1 MMRKLINPFQVKSF
15 GLWII
20 VLLGLPTST
29 HARNIFYIDNYK
41 TSITTILTDQKN
53 SICEN
58 GFLYAFNG
66 SWVFRKWHAKT
77 ELCYKVDTNK
87 RLVFLKDPSKL
98 IFSSSQ
104 IPAESFVYIPSAQEK
119 AAQEDAQELAVQAI
133 NESNLTLEEKDMFFV
148 ALGFDVSPGKPICVL
163 KRPPMSEQLRKF
175 LEEVAD
181 SDKELEIYGKQPN
194 SPDSLSRLFNTKA
207 SGR

>member
-20 VLLGLPTST
+20 VLLGLPNST
-29 HARNIFYIDNYK
+29 HARNIFYNDNYK

-66 SWVFRKWHAKT
+66 SWVLRKWHAKT

-87 RLVFLKDPSKL
+87 RLVILKDPSKL

-104 IPAESFVYIPSAQEK
+104 IPTESFVYIPSAQEK
-119 AAQEDAQELAVQAI
+119 AAQEDANRRAANTRNLEQIIRNNIQFSNQPQL
-133 NESNLTLEEKDMFFV
+133 ESNSTPLEENGIRTLMLNGD
-148 ALGFDVSPGKPICVL
+148 L
-163 KRPPMSEQLRKF
+163 KTCIKTGPML
-175 LEEVAD
+175 D
-181 SDKELEIYGKQPN
+181 CD
-194 SPDSLSRLFNTKA
+194 
-207 SGR
+207 